1 MVFELGHNVKE
12 FYRQR
17 YVYISSHNEYNGHF
31 FLETNVAISNT
42 NVLQMRGRRS

>member
-1 MVFELGHNVKE
+1 MVLELGHIIKE

-17 YVYISSHNEYNGHF
+17 YVYTSHNEYNGHF